1 MVPVI
6 SILPLSSNSPFNICS
21 VTEDRTPL
29 NISTESTILS
39 FLSRGHWRGI
49 GGGKTISCYFLLL
62 YSGVSNLAAFAWP
75 GDKLLSSPLN
85 VETDPKLFCSHWYP
99 ESLLTLQLTP
109 PSPIPATLPLQT
121 WTQHTCALAP
131 IPSAS
136 SPHWLL
142 ITCTPEETEEQ
153 LWPEQ
158 TSKLLCYPMG
168 WITPSPIR
176 SEPALGRGTLL
187 SLSFFGYSPLALEYR
202 TQFPPSHSFIRT
214 W

>member
-109 PSPIPATLPLQT
+109 PSQYL
-121 WTQHTCALAP
+121 
-131 IPSAS
+131 
-136 SPHWLL
+136 
-142 ITCTPEETEEQ
+142 
-153 LWPEQ
+153 
-158 TSKLLCYPMG
+158 
-168 WITPSPIR
+168 
-176 SEPALGRGTLL
+176 
-187 SLSFFGYSPLALEYR
+187 
-202 TQFPPSHSFIRT
+202 PPSHCRPRHSTPVPWFPFSLQAHPIGS
-214 W
+214 